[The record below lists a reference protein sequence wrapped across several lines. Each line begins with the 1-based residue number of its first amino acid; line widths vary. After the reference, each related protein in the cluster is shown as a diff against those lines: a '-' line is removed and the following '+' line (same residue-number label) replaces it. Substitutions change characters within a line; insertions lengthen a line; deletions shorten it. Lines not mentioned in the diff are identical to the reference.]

1 MIHSRFGSN
10 GEFSQAKFSVQAGF
24 FLEMFLEIRKERTR
38 RVQSDRMTKKRFDIT
53 NKKLEKRDKKD
64 NKNK

>member
-1 MIHSRFGSN
+1 
-10 GEFSQAKFSVQAGF
+10 
-24 FLEMFLEIRKERTR
+24 MFLEIRKERTR